1 MSGHGENLSIVAP
14 YQQSIPCKNKRK
26 KNPDTLIIGKY
37 PFKEPVNPSKREK
50 EDTIPDVEK
59 GSPKETTP
67 LFRNKVDYR
76 GDTNEKTHGSDD
88 SPSEN
93 DGCVRNLVK
102 EHENEEDK

>member
-1 MSGHGENLSIVAP
+1 MSGHRESFSSITP
-14 YQQSIPCKNKRK
+14 DILRIPRKNKIK
-26 KNPDTLIIGKY
+26 KTPDTLIMIKQ
-37 PFKEPVNPSKREK
+37 PIKEPVNPSKRK
-50 EDTIPDVEK
+50 KKDTIPDVEK

-93 DGCVRNLVK
+93 DGCVRNLAK